1 MPRTRNVSF
10 YGPGQGPLGGDALRR
25 DYQSDPRRRME
36 QQLMAQG
43 SSTAPVQSP
52 WEGITRA
59 LSGVAGGYFAGL
71 SRRGWEAKEAAAAKE
86 VNAILAALE
95 PQLIPTPAPIP
106 DLGGGDYEAANF
118 VDGLYP
124 PTHTGGVKAAIAVG
138 KNMTSQRARALTQTL
153 MINQEQQRQATEQ
166 AELSR
171 RQTLIDANTARET
184 AIELKQTPG
193 GPNSPTG
200 RPASGIQYKDEY
212 ERIKAGPGGQKAADA
227 FLRDF
232 VNQQWMNIGG
242 SWVPRAGAGAGAPGP
257 SVTIGLK
264 PADEPVAAATK
275 SEAAQ
280 TGKDIGAVNVKKFF
294 GVQDAFNQRETI
306 GKLIT
311 HINTSDA
318 ITGVGAEIFKNVNRV
333 IAKFGSEAAAGKVS
347 DTELLEAML
356 GSEVFPMIKTLGIG
370 ARGMDTPAEREFL
383 LSVMTGKITLNK
395 ATLLK
400 MAQIRFDIAE
410 RIIRKWNKRVDG
422 GELDRFYEAAGIPK
436 NRFDIDAPGETSDNL
451 QDVNKKYS
459 EEDILA
465 TMKANNMTRAQV
477 LEALNG
483 R

>member
-1 MPRTRNVSF
+1 MARTRNVSF
-10 YGPGQGPLGGDALRR
+10 YGPGQGPLGGGALRR
-25 DYQSDPRRRME
+25 DYQSDPRRLME
-36 QQLMAQG
+36 QRLLQTG

-59 LSGVAGGYFAGL
+59 LQGVAGGFFAGDA
-71 SRRGWEAKEAAAAKE
+71 RRRWEAKEAAAAKE
-86 VNAILAALE
+86 VDAILAGWFGK
-95 PQLIPTPAPIP
+95 PYSPPAIDDP
-106 DLGGGDYEAANF
+106 GGGDYEGANYPGF
-118 VDGLYP
+118 ASFGGFNP
-124 PTHTGGVKAAIAVG
+124 PTRTGGRYPG
-138 KNMTSQRARALTQTL
+138 ARAAVPDAQTQAGRAMLQAL
-153 MINQEQQRQATEQ
+153 MFRGADQRLERERAG
-166 AELSR
+166 LLR
-171 RQTLIDANTARET
+171 RQTLIDANTARKT

-193 GPNSPTG
+193 GPLTG

-212 ERIKAGPGGQKAADA
+212 DRILAGPGGKPAADA

-232 VNQQWMNIGG
+232 VNQPWMNIGG
-242 SWVPRAGAGAGAPGP
+242 SWVPRAGAGAGARGP
-257 SVTIGLK
+257 SVPITLK
-264 PADEPVAAATK
+264 PGDEPVAAAAK

-280 TGKDIGAVNVKKFF
+280 TGKDIGAENVKKFF

-436 NRFDIDAPGETSDNL
+436 NRFDISAPLETPNINLPPPADGDAETSL
-451 QDVNKKYS
+451 TAAEEAELAALKKY
-459 EEDILA
+459 LG
-465 TMKANNMTRAQV
+465 K
-477 LEALNG
+477 
-483 R
+483 